1 MPFVRIDAVGTDR
14 LEALGNAVHD
24 AMVETL
30 GIPADDRFQV
40 LNGRSTLKY
49 DDYLGIHRDEGV
61 VFVAITM
68 RPGRTDERKK
78 ALYRRIAELAEE
90 YSGTE
95 PRNVLVT
102 INETDL
108 INWSFGNGEAQYA

>member
-1 MPFVRIDAVGTDR
+1 MPFVRIDAIGTGK

-49 DDYLGIHRDEGV
+49 DDYLGVRRDDGV
-61 VFVAITM
+61 VFITITM
-68 RPGRTDERKK
+68 RYGRTDEQKK
-78 ALYRRIAELAEE
+78 SLYRRIAELAEE

-95 PRNVLVT
+95 PRNVLVMIT
-102 INETDL
+102 ETDPV
-108 INWSFGNGEAQYA
+108 NWSIGNGEAQYA

>member
-1 MPFVRIDAVGTDR
+1 MPFVRIDAIGTGK

-40 LNGRSTLKY
+40 LSGRSTLKY

-61 VFVAITM
+61 VYVAITM
-68 RPGRTDERKK
+68 RQGRTDEQKK

-90 YSGTE
+90 YAGTE

-102 INETDL
+102 ITENNPVD
-108 INWSFGNGEAQYA
+108 WSIGNGEAQYA

>member
-1 MPFVRIDAVGTDR
+1 MPFVRIDAIGTGK

-30 GIPADDRFQV
+30 GIPDDDRFQV
-40 LNGRSTLKY
+40 LNGQSALKY

-61 VFVAITM
+61 VYVAITM
-68 RPGRTDERKK
+68 RQGRTDEQKK

-90 YSGTE
+90 YAGAA

-102 INETDL
+102 ITENNPVD
-108 INWSFGNGEAQYA
+108 WSIGNGEAQYA